1 MENTRRKRR
10 SVNIDEKIEKTRN
23 KLEEARSRCEKIEA
37 EYKAL
42 LARRDES
49 RRKKLMDALAKSRR
63 TFDEVMNFI
72 KG

>member
-1 MENTRRKRR
+1 MENARRKRR
-10 SVNIDEKIEKTRN
+10 SVNIDEKIEKARQ
-23 KLEEARSRCEKIEA
+23 KLEKARSRYDRIEA

-42 LARRDES
+42 LVKRDES
-49 RRKKLMDALAKSRR
+49 RRKMLMEAIGKSRR

>member
-23 KLEEARSRCEKIEA
+23 KLEKARSRCEKIEA

-63 TFDEVMNFI
+63 SFDEVMNFI

>member
-1 MENTRRKRR
+1 MERARRKRR
-10 SVNIDEKIEKTRN
+10 TVCIDEKIGKARDRLEK
-23 KLEEARSRCEKIEA
+23 ARDRCDRIEA

-49 RRKKLMDALAKSRR
+49 RRKMLMDAMANSRR

>member
-1 MENTRRKRR
+1 MENARRKRR

-23 KLEEARSRCEKIEA
+23 KLEKARSRCDRISA

-49 RRKKLMDALAKSRR
+49 RKKKLMDALAKSRR

>member
-1 MENTRRKRR
+1 MENARRKRR
-10 SVNIDEKIEKTRN
+10 SVNIDEKIENVRQ
-23 KLEEARSRCEKIEA
+23 KLEKARNRCDKIEA

-42 LARRDES
+42 LAQRDES
-49 RRKKLMDALAKSRR
+49 RKKKLMDALAKSRR